1 MKLLLDGDVNDD
13 EELEIIVEDKE
24 KRGAD
29 LIGHCKTNLK
39 RLLENNHDEWID
51 IEWEHGQAG
60 SVHIKIRQGIRDH
73 AESNIRQRK
82 KGPKDSSSS
91 STSSE
96 SEEEFE
102 A

>member
-39 RLLENNHDEWID
+39 RLLENNHDEWIY
-51 IEWEHGQAG
+51 IEW
-60 SVHIKIRQGIRDH
+60 
-73 AESNIRQRK
+73 
-82 KGPKDSSSS
+82 
-91 STSSE
+91 
-96 SEEEFE
+96 
-102 A
+102 